1 LKSSGLYVT
10 HFRDSSKEIGSPKEG
25 QQHDARFL
33 GRFLRSSEE
42 ILASIIGRLGSAICT
57 DPRFIPANLREE
69 YSALTGIEMLPTP
82 LPERFSI
89 INDPDT
95 GIRLPGE
102 ANQREGRTHIAINA
116 IISQLEDLRPKCII
130 TFDQSDYRHSGQT
143 LEQQRG
149 TKLGELRTRL
159 RYGFYYVSH
168 APFLF
173 TFSNQSDMQ
182 YVQTLIVEAGIP
194 AHRIQLPTGGSSLT
208 FQSEQ

>member
-1 LKSSGLYVT
+1 MDCALPIFVSLFKNEVRLKKSNNMK
-10 HFRDSSKEIGSPKEG
+10 RD
-25 QQHDARFL
+25 FL
-33 GRFLRSSEE
+33 GDSYDLVKRFWRQL
-42 ILASIIGRLGSAICT
+42 LTDWAPLFA

-95 GIRLPGE
+95 GIRLPGV
-102 ANQREGRTHIAINA
+102 ANQREGRTHTAINA
-116 IISQLEDLRPKCII
+116 IISQLEELRPKCII

-208 FQSEQ
+208 F